1 MARLST
7 NAARR
12 TPARWERRPIKLRAV
27 SDIHPVRPSALA
39 EGIFRR
45 EIVPW
50 GLLGLALGLVEGA
63 TAAVLVKQHFR
74 DVAPAFAVNLA
85 VALVSGAPAFSNVLS
100 FVWANVAHGRARV
113 QLIVALQAGF
123 ALLVGCVSFATRAAR
138 GLLVTVLSVIA
149 ARVLWA
155 GILTVRAA
163 VWSANYPRNVLARI
177 TGRLVIVNSIAVA
190 CSAGLVGWALEAHA
204 VDARWL
210 YGGGA
215 FAGLL
220 GAWLYRAMRVRR
232 EFRLLAAEAASG
244 PRSEPFSLRMLT
256 QILKEDPAYREYML
270 WMGIFGGGTLMLTA
284 QLVLLFSDRLHLSSG
299 TQIGMLAVV
308 PLITQPIFLPWWA
321 RLFDGS
327 HVVRYRSRQGWAI
340 VLASAAMCVGVW
352 SAWQPL
358 LWLGAVLL
366 GAAQAGANL
375 GWNLGHNDF
384 ASVGRAQHYMGVHV
398 TLTGLRG
405 GVAPPVGVLVYMG
418 LEASHSGAGEFALL
432 LPLAMTLAGALGFNR
447 MRRRAD
453 AQQVAPRA
461 AG

>member
-1 MARLST
+1 VPDIR
-7 NAARR
+7 
-12 TPARWERRPIKLRAV
+12 PA
-27 SDIHPVRPSALA
+27 RPSALA

-63 TAAVLVKQHFR
+63 TAAVLVKRHFGG
-74 DVAPAFAVNLA
+74 VVPTFAVNLA

-113 QLIVALQAGF
+113 QLMVALQAAF
-123 ALLVGCVSFATRAAR
+123 ALLVGSVSFASRAAG
-138 GLLVTVLSVIA
+138 GLLVTVLSVVA
-149 ARVLWA
+149 ARALWA

-163 VWSANYPRNVLARI
+163 VWSANYPRNVLARV

-190 CSAGLVGWALEAHA
+190 CSAALVGWALEARA

-215 FAGLL
+215 LAGLL

-232 EFRLLAAEAASG
+232 EFRLLAEEAASG
-244 PRSEPFSLRMLT
+244 ARSEPFSLRMLT
-256 QILKEDPAYREYML
+256 QILREDPAYREYML

-284 QLVLLFSDRLHLSSG
+284 QLVLLFSERLHLSSG

-327 HVVRYRSRQGWAI
+327 HIVRYRSRQGWAI
-340 VLASAAMCVGVW
+340 VLASAALCAGVF

-405 GVAPPVGVLVYMG
+405 GVAPPIGVLAYMG
-418 LEASHSGAGEFALL
+418 LEAIHPGAGEFALL
-432 LPLAMTLAGALGFNR
+432 LPLAMTLAGALGFNS
-447 MRRRAD
+447 MRRRAE
-453 AQQVAPRA
+453 AQQAPQRA

>member
-1 MARLST
+1 MADT
-7 NAARR
+7 RR
-12 TPARWERRPIKLRAV
+12 
-27 SDIHPVRPSALA
+27 VRPSALA

-63 TAAVLVKQHFR
+63 TAAVLVKQHFSG
-74 DVAPAFAVNLA
+74 VAPPFAVNLA

-113 QLIVALQAGF
+113 QLIVALQAAF
-123 ALLVGCVSFATRAAR
+123 ALLVGCVSFASRAAG
-138 GLLVTVLSVIA
+138 GLVVTVLSVIA

-177 TGRLVIVNSIAVA
+177 TGRLVIVNSVAVA
-190 CSAGLVGWALEAHA
+190 CSAALVGWALEAHA

-215 FAGLL
+215 LAGLL

-232 EFRLLAAEAASG
+232 EFRLLAEEAAIG
-244 PRSEPFSLRMLT
+244 ARSEPFSLRMLT
-256 QILKEDPAYREYML
+256 RILKDDPTYREYML
-270 WMGIFGGGTLMLTA
+270 WMGVFGGGTLMLTA
-284 QLVLLFSDRLHLSSG
+284 QLVLLFSERLHLSSG

-308 PLITQPIFLPWWA
+308 PLITQPVFLPWWA

-327 HVVRYRSRQGWAI
+327 HIVRYRSRQGWAI
-340 VLASAAMCVGVW
+340 VLASAAMCAGVF
-352 SAWQPL
+352 SAWLPL

-405 GVAPPVGVLVYMG
+405 GVAPPIGVLAYMG
-418 LEASHSGAGEFALL
+418 LEASHPGAGEFALL

-453 AQQVAPRA
+453 AQEAAARVA
-461 AG
+461 G

>member
-1 MARLST
+1 VPDTR
-7 NAARR
+7 
-12 TPARWERRPIKLRAV
+12 
-27 SDIHPVRPSALA
+27 PVRPSALA

-63 TAAVLVKQHFR
+63 TAAVLVKQHFSG
-74 DVAPAFAVNLA
+74 VAPPFAVNLA

-113 QLIVALQAGF
+113 QLIVALQAAF
-123 ALLVGCVSFATRAAR
+123 ALLVGCVSFASRAAG
-138 GLLVTVLSVIA
+138 GLVVTVLSVIA

-190 CSAGLVGWALEAHA
+190 CSAALVGWALEAHA

-215 FAGLL
+215 LAGLL

-232 EFRLLAAEAASG
+232 EFRLLAEEAASG
-244 PRSEPFSLRMLT
+244 ARSEPFSLRMLT
-256 QILKEDPAYREYML
+256 RILKDDPTYREYML
-270 WMGIFGGGTLMLTA
+270 WMGVFGGGTLMLTA
-284 QLVLLFSDRLHLSSG
+284 QLVLLFSERLHLSSG

-308 PLITQPIFLPWWA
+308 PLITQPVFLPWWA

-327 HVVRYRSRQGWAI
+327 HIVRYRSRQGWAI
-340 VLASAAMCVGVW
+340 VLASAAMCAGVF
-352 SAWQPL
+352 SAWLPL

-405 GVAPPVGVLVYMG
+405 GVAPPIGVLAYMG
-418 LEASHSGAGEFALL
+418 LEASHPGAGEFALL

-447 MRRRAD
+447 MRRRAE
-453 AQQVAPRA
+453 AQQAAARVA
-461 AG
+461 G